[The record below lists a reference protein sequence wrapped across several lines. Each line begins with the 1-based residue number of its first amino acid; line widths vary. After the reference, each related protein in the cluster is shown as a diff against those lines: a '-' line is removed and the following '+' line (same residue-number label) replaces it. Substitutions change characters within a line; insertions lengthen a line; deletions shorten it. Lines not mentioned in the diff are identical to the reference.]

1 GAADV
6 VVTDGYS
13 GNIALKT
20 IEGTA
25 KMMFGLI
32 KETFMSSLK
41 TKLAAAILKKDLKGL
56 KSQLDYSEYGGA
68 GLFGLA
74 SPVIKA
80 HGSSNG
86 RAIYNAI
93 LQSCHMVEH
102 QVTEVIEE
110 TIRAMDQTEGK

>member
-1 GAADV
+1 AIMGSIYSEKVRGIEKPRVGLLNIGTEDGKGNELTRQAFALLKDAPIHFIGNIEARDLFDGAADV

-56 KSQLDYSEYGGA
+56 KS
-68 GLFGLA
+68 
-74 SPVIKA
+74 
-80 HGSSNG
+80 
-86 RAIYNAI
+86 
-93 LQSCHMVEH
+93 
-102 QVTEVIEE
+102 
-110 TIRAMDQTEGK
+110 